1 MTDSQPLPSLESLGE
16 FLPFE
21 RLMILRGPNYWS
33 RRPCMEA
40 WVNLGPLNDFSS
52 ELIPG
57 FNDRYKAWLPT
68 VIEHRCSVGER
79 GGFFQRLDRGTYLAH
94 ILEHT
99 ALELQTLAGSNVGFG
114 RAREMSR
121 TGVYKVAVR
130 FEEETLGV
138 ASLHAA
144 RDLLKACV
152 YDLPYDVKAEVARL
166 HEIAE
171 RRMLGPS
178 TRAIVE
184 AATNQLI
191 PFRRLNQGSLV
202 LFGHGIHQRR
212 IWTAETNRT
221 SAIAE
226 SIAQDKQLTKQ
237 LLQSV
242 GVPVPEGRRVSDADD
257 AVAAAEEI
265 EGAVVVKPVDANHSR
280 GVMINL
286 TDPHQIRIAYD
297 VAMREGSGVLVER
310 YVPGYEHR
318 LLVVGDRCVAA
329 SKGEPVVVDA
339 DGIRNV
345 RQLID
350 QVVNADPRR
359 GEDEDIPLSLIEFDD
374 LLESVLRQQ
383 GLTLESIP
391 ASGKRVLI
399 QRTDN
404 LLYDVTDQVHPDV
417 AAQAVLAAKTV
428 GLDIAGID
436 LVALDIS
443 CPLEDQRAAIVE
455 VNAGPGLLMHLKPAV
470 GKPRPVGQAIVDSMF
485 APGTNARV
493 PVISVSG
500 AANNSPTV
508 HLIRHALQR
517 IGWCTG
523 WSTNDGFFLDNR
535 QLGLSPAHAEPV
547 AQRLLLHPDVEA
559 LVIESSAESMLRHG
573 LGVDRVEVAV
583 VLGVEVPAEII
594 REFDLDDPERHFALH
609 RTPVDMVLPN
619 GIAILPSDDPACI
632 AMQPLCPGDT
642 ILLGWNGIDAAI
654 AKQVE
659 EGRRAVVVQDQTI
672 RLLDGLKHKD
682 LLPLQDISP
691 AVPND
696 RLTVL
701 GWLAGIATAWHLGMP
716 IEAMKALLQT
726 WTGSEESHRS

>member
-1 MTDSQPLPSLESLGE
+1 
-16 FLPFE
+16 
-21 RLMILRGPNYWS
+21 
-33 RRPCMEA
+33 
-40 WVNLGPLNDFSS
+40 
-52 ELIPG
+52 
-57 FNDRYKAWLPT
+57 
-68 VIEHRCSVGER
+68 
-79 GGFFQRLDRGTYLAH
+79 
-94 ILEHT
+94 
-99 ALELQTLAGSNVGFG
+99 
-114 RAREMSR
+114 
-121 TGVYKVAVR
+121 
-130 FEEETLGV
+130 
-138 ASLHAA
+138 
-144 RDLLKACV
+144 
-152 YDLPYDVKAEVARL
+152 
-166 HEIAE
+166 
-171 RRMLGPS
+171 
-178 TRAIVE
+178 
-184 AATNQLI
+184 
-191 PFRRLNQGSLV
+191 
-202 LFGHGIHQRR
+202 
-212 IWTAETNRT
+212 
-221 SAIAE
+221 
-226 SIAQDKQLTKQ
+226 
-237 LLQSV
+237 
-242 GVPVPEGRRVSDADD
+242 
-257 AVAAAEEI
+257 
-265 EGAVVVKPVDANHSR
+265 
-280 GVMINL
+280 
-286 TDPHQIRIAYD
+286 
-297 VAMREGSGVLVER
+297 
-310 YVPGYEHR
+310 
-318 LLVVGDRCVAA
+318 
-329 SKGEPVVVDA
+329 VVVDA

-493 PVISVSG
+493 PVVSVSG

-682 LLPLQDISP
+682 LLPLHDISP

-696 RLTVL
+696 RPTVL
-701 GWLAGIATAWHLGMP
+701 GWLAGIAAAWHLGMP